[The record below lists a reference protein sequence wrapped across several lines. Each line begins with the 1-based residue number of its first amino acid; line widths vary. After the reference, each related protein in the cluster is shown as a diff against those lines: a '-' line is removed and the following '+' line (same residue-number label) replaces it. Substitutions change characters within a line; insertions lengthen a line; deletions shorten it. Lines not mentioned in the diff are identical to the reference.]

1 MTSLRLPTRAVV
13 PALVIAPIGIMT
25 ILSITVLLPALRN
38 PESKFYASSIG
49 YPALQRLVGQPI
61 EVQTATAKYDSVTEN
76 VAAPGESVGLQ
87 QVDVRPLVS
96 GVVDKVYV
104 TEGQKVKKGQPLVRI
119 ESSLFQDN
127 LTEARNN
134 LAIASAKLRALEAS
148 SSARI
153 KQLETDLKV
162 NQARYKNSEQIRAIS
177 EEETKNYLAE
187 ARTRLESSKKKVQ
200 QLELLEKEGVIS
212 KFQLYDAQDNYATR
226 LRELKRAQQGGLSP
240 GQTHL
245 SSRDFTLEREDALIT
260 TQQSLELAQKTMEGE
275 IENARLAFETQKIRL
290 QEATRDLQ
298 RTVVYAS
305 TDGLVSQTNIHAGE
319 LAEKASREPLLTLSQ
334 DIVFRAFVDQA
345 RLDAIKVRDR
355 ATVRLIAQQ
364 GKTFQG
370 KVMRINPTVATNSS
384 KAKVGGDRQYT
395 YSVWVSVDGIAMPP
409 GLQGFVQFDGG
420 KTSLLIPE
428 SAVTHLSSGEG
439 MVMVASDGRATIRK
453 VKLGRVVNKQR
464 EVVEGL
470 SEGEQ
475 VVLTPRALNPGDKL
489 SISSKQTRTAS

>member
-1 MTSLRLPTRAVV
+1 
-13 PALVIAPIGIMT
+13 MT

-119 ESSLFQDN
+119 ESSIFQDN

-187 ARTRLESSKKKVQ
+187 AQTRLESSKKKVQ

-212 KFQLYDAQDNYATR
+212 KI
-226 LRELKRAQQGGLSP
+226 S
-240 GQTHL
+240 
-245 SSRDFTLEREDALIT
+245 
-260 TQQSLELAQKTMEGE
+260 
-275 IENARLAFETQKIRL
+275 
-290 QEATRDLQ
+290 
-298 RTVVYAS
+298 
-305 TDGLVSQTNIHAGE
+305 
-319 LAEKASREPLLTLSQ
+319 
-334 DIVFRAFVDQA
+334 
-345 RLDAIKVRDR
+345 AI
-355 ATVRLIAQQ
+355 
-364 GKTFQG
+364 
-370 KVMRINPTVATNSS
+370 
-384 KAKVGGDRQYT
+384 
-395 YSVWVSVDGIAMPP
+395 
-409 GLQGFVQFDGG
+409 
-420 KTSLLIPE
+420 
-428 SAVTHLSSGEG
+428 
-439 MVMVASDGRATIRK
+439 
-453 VKLGRVVNKQR
+453 
-464 EVVEGL
+464 
-470 SEGEQ
+470 
-475 VVLTPRALNPGDKL
+475 
-489 SISSKQTRTAS
+489 